1 MTTRPVVGL
10 GQCSWDLLGRVA
22 AYPQVDEKID
32 LQEYAEQGGGPV
44 ATALVTLARLGLPT
58 AFLGT
63 LGGDHYAASIRE
75 GLRAEGVDVRL
86 LQQDHQGTSQVSFIA
101 VDPSGRRTIFCH
113 KGARRPFSLT
123 PDVIALIESAAALLL
138 DGGEAEAA
146 LAAARLA
153 KERGIPVLLDGGS
166 LHESTRALLPYC
178 SELVVSE
185 KFARQLTPDGPET
198 ALELLLQ
205 QGARTAVVTLGAQGS
220 LGREV
225 GGELVVCQ
233 AFPAQVVDTTG
244 CGDVFHGAYL
254 YALLRGDSL
263 LERLRFASVCA
274 ALKALQLGGRSGIP
288 RLEEVQ
294 RSLAQANNYDYDR

>member
-1 MTTRPVVGL
+1 MRPVVGL

-22 AYPQVDEKID
+22 AYPQVDQKSD
-32 LQEYAEQGGGPV
+32 LQQFAEQGGGPV

-63 LGGDHYAASIRE
+63 LGGDHYATSIRE
-75 GLRAEGVDVRL
+75 SLQAEGVDLSL

-123 PDVIALIESAAALLL
+123 SEASELIGAAAALLL

-153 KERGIPVLLDGGS
+153 KEQGIPVLLDGGS
-166 LHESTRALLPYC
+166 LREATRALLPHC

-185 KFARQLTPDGPET
+185 KFARQLTPDGPEA
-198 ALELLLQ
+198 ALELLHR
-205 QGARTAVVTLGAQGS
+205 QGARTVVVTRGGQGS
-220 LGREV
+220 LGREA
-225 GGELVVCQ
+225 GGKLVVCP
-233 AFPAQVVDTTG
+233 AFPARVVDTTG

-254 YALLRGDSL
+254 FSLLRGDRL
-263 LERLRFASVCA
+263 PERLRFASVCA
-274 ALKALQLGGRSGIP
+274 ALKAQQLGGREGIP

-294 RSLAQANNYDYDR
+294 RRLAQVNEFDW